1 MTRLTRLLSPDEL
14 EAALRAIGRER
25 YHNLHPFHHLLHGG
39 KLSLGQVQAWA
50 LNRYCYQAAIP
61 RKDAALI
68 SKIHDRELRRVWAQ
82 RIIDHDGREQEE
94 GGIERWPVLL
104 RAAGLR
110 FWTSRLYDKYLPQAG
125 ELTFTKDPAQFQR
138 VVALHRQR
146 QYFWL

>member
-82 RIIDHDGREQEE
+82 RIIDHDGR
-94 GGIERWPVLL
+94 
-104 RAAGLR
+104 
-110 FWTSRLYDKYLPQAG
+110 
-125 ELTFTKDPAQFQR
+125 
-138 VVALHRQR
+138 
-146 QYFWL
+146 